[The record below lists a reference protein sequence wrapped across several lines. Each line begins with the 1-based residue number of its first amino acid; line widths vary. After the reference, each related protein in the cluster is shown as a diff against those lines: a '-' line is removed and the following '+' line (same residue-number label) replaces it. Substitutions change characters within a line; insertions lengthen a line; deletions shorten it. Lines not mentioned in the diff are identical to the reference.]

1 MGLEFLNSNKAA
13 EMAEILKNIHHNF
26 VPKTE
31 VCNQTEVLQKVF
43 LDGDQLTEERARN
56 AQLANTLADTPYE
69 CLSGLETAFADWHL
83 GKNLLMVSKLVKSAY
98 ILLLLAPK

>member
-1 MGLEFLNSNKAA
+1 
-13 EMAEILKNIHHNF
+13 MAEILKNIHQNF

-56 AQLANTLADTPYE
+56 A
-69 CLSGLETAFADWHL
+69 
-83 GKNLLMVSKLVKSAY
+83 
-98 ILLLLAPK
+98 